1 MKNLTDGQI
10 VLSILA
16 LAYFIGLFI
25 ACKVEKRSENKAKK
39 RVIKRNIHR
48 QGRALKMAL
57 RG

>member
-1 MKNLTDGQI
+1 MKHLTDGQI

-16 LAYFIGLFI
+16 ISYFIGLFI
-25 ACKVEKRSENKAKK
+25 ACKLANMHENKAKK